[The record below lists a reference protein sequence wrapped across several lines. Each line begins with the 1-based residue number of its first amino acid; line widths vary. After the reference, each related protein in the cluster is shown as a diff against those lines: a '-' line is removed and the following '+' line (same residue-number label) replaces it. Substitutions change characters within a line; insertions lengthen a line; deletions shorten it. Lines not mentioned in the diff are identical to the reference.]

1 MMDIE
6 LVGYAATIFILL
18 SLAVSNL
25 KVLRIVNSIGGALW
39 IVYGAISGSPS
50 IMIGNAIMIGIN
62 AVKYYKESYK
72 NNSGNSL

>member
-1 MMDIE
+1 VNIE
-6 LVGYAATIFILL
+6 LIGYAATVFILL

-39 IVYGAISGSPS
+39 VIYGAYSGSPS

-62 AVKYYKESYK
+62 AIKYYKESYK
-72 NNSGNSL
+72 NSL

>member
-6 LVGYAATIFILL
+6 LIGYAATVFILL

-25 KVLRIVNSIGGALW
+25 KVLRIVNSIGGAFW
-39 IVYGAISGSPS
+39 VVYGAYSGSPS
-50 IMIGNAIMIGIN
+50 IMIGNAIMIVIN

-72 NNSGNSL
+72 DSL

>member
-6 LVGYAATIFILL
+6 LIGYAATIFILL

-39 IVYGAISGSPS
+39 VMYGAYSGSPS
-50 IMIGNAIMIGIN
+50 IMIGNAIMIFIN
-62 AVKYYKESYK
+62 GVKYYKENK
-72 NNSGNSL
+72 I

>member
-6 LVGYAATIFILL
+6 LIGYGATIFILL

-39 IVYGAISGSPS
+39 VIYGAYSGSPS
-50 IMIGNAIMIGIN
+50 IMIGNAIMIFIN
-62 AVKYYKESYK
+62 GLKYYKENK
-72 NNSGNSL
+72 K